1 MKPCM
6 QCFCVLF
13 QQDIYQELKPLGQRV
28 CSAYSDRH
36 HQMAL
41 LIGHVSP
48 DAKETFESI
57 LHVVFAVL

>member
-1 MKPCM
+1 
-6 QCFCVLF
+6 VLF